1 MPKMRKQ
8 EAVGGR
14 RADRSVERIYAAAE
28 TEFGRSGL
36 GLTNIDDIAKRAR
49 VSKELIYHYF
59 KRKDQL
65 YTETINR
72 FGVSFWNHLLE
83 IDFTQPDALQV
94 VRVFAYRLASFYRDN
109 THAARFVLDQVFRD
123 GAQFRAE
130 RKQVALRTELFGSLT
145 PVLARGA
152 AAGEIDPHMSAP
164 RLFFLA
170 VSVTLGHLAVA
181 GLLASFQLELPEL
194 DHQTDPALDVADLVV
209 KLASAA
215 NAPRHG

>member
-1 MPKMRKQ
+1 MRKQ
-8 EAVGGR
+8 DVAGGR
-14 RADRSVERIYAAAE
+14 RADHSVERIYAAAE

-36 GLTNIDDIAKRAR
+36 GLTNIDAIAKRAC

-65 YTETINR
+65 YAETINR

-83 IDFTQPDALQV
+83 TDFTQSNSLQV
-94 VRVFAYRLASFYRDN
+94 VRAFAYRLASFYRDN

-130 RKQVALRTELFGSLT
+130 RRQVALRTELFGSLT
-145 PVLARGA
+145 PVLARGV
-152 AAGEIDPHMSAP
+152 AAGVIDPHMSAP

-170 VSVTLGHLAVA
+170 VSVTLGRLAVTS
-181 GLLASFQLELPEL
+181 LLCAFQLELPEL
-194 DHQTDPALDVADLVV
+194 DYEIDPALDVAELVV
-209 KLASAA
+209 KLAR
-215 NAPRHG
+215 AP